1 MAKFISYDGTDKN
14 GIRAEVTV
22 MTGSGKIKELIGR
35 GKENEDGTYRNM
47 EIVFDPDNPLLK
59 RKVYGLLDTNAK
71 ELWEYIKQAH
81 ADQRTV
87 NYRIES
93 QRRSG
98 VDRATPIGDL
108 NATEQ
113 VRRILASVDAV
124 YSHEAKTNPKE
135 DPSNENPSALT
146 QDAQFSPKANVGVA
160 GGASADDLLKAIAQA
175 QQNGFPQVTVET
187 LMGHALAAGASIG
200 QVQAVVG
207 GGTVPAAG
215 EAGDKYGSPAVARA
229 AEAEQFALD
238 HLIAIYTPPK
248 SKPVDVTD
256 EIIAQAAAVA
266 LHILQLAD
274 TVQVKVCGVGK
285 ADRMKSS
292 YSRTLDLIT
301 DAIGKRYPVP
311 VGGNEQEQ
319 KEWAETVVAEASE
332 RLYGLG
338 EIAVGNLPKSLND
351 RESNVVVEST
361 VAEEPVVHEDK
372 VAEAMSMFEGAEVVE
387 EISEVKFVPPT
398 GFPQEGEDGFVVPD
412 AELIGQ
418 LRTLC
423 ENAHVASETRL
434 VSDWMERVLGVRSA
448 RKIHAPVLKAFC
460 DHYQKAGM
468 NQIRKEVLGDA

>member
-35 GKENEDGTYRNM
+35 GKENDDGTYRNM

-93 QRRSG
+93 QRRNG

-146 QDAQFSPKANVGVA
+146 QDAQFSPKGAGTVGSVVNV
-160 GGASADDLLKAIAQA
+160 DDLLKAIASA
-175 QQNGFPQVTVET
+175 QQNGFPQITVET

-207 GGTVPAAG
+207 GSTATVVEGT
-215 EAGDKYGSPAVARA
+215 GDKYGSPAVARA

-274 TVQVKVCGVGK
+274 AVQVKVCGVGK

-292 YSRTLDLIT
+292 YSRALDLIT

-338 EIAVGNLPKSLND
+338 EIAVGSLPKSLD
-351 RESNVVVEST
+351 EREGKPVESI
-361 VAEEPVVHEDK
+361 VEAPSAHEDK

-387 EISEVKFVPPT
+387 VTTTKFVAPA
-398 GFPQEGEDGFVVPD
+398 GFPQEGDDDFIVPD

-418 LRTLC
+418 LRSLC
-423 ENAHVASETRL
+423 ENAHVANETRL

-460 DHYQKAGM
+460 DHYEKAGM
-468 NQIRKEVLGDA
+468 NEIRKEVLGNA